1 MTEKKYIIRMEREG
15 KTIQGSPA
23 YCAGKIGVRYSTI
36 LDAVE
41 DLQYGIVRRIN
52 GWRILYRINNGGIP
66 VEFVPVNET
75 VGSATAPHEDVVA
88 ATGMV
93 VENRYILRISKKER
107 NCLMCALCY
116 LPDVCAKHNS
126 LCGEN
131 GIFIDLK

>member
-75 VGSATAPHEDVVA
+75 VGSATATPCGCGCRHGHGGGKPIHSAYQQEGA
-88 ATGMV
+88 Q
-93 VENRYILRISKKER
+93 
-107 NCLMCALCY
+107 
-116 LPDVCAKHNS
+116 LPDVCIVLSA
-126 LCGEN
+126 
-131 GIFIDLK
+131 